1 MSRFTIGTKQSARKC
16 FLIGFL
22 VKLYV
27 IMRAL
32 RDYPKFVKVLDAG
45 GYKIMNALQDT
56 SIMRVVKTLVK
67 TKVSILAIDKLEQLA
82 NKVGVDEKELFEL
95 YVQTKN
101 RVQLEK
107 FASTPYNERI
117 LLLPRC
123 MRATHCPAEIGK
135 NGYECMQCGKC
146 AGTEITNPPDGLVT
160 KELLC
165 FPEEVWQNQ
174 P

>member
-1 MSRFTIGTKQSARKC
+1 
-16 FLIGFL
+16 
-22 VKLYV
+22 
-27 IMRAL
+27 
-32 RDYPKFVKVLDAG
+32 
-45 GYKIMNALQDT
+45 MNALQDT
-56 SIMRVVKTLVK
+56 SIMRFVKTLAK

-135 NGYECMQCGKC
+135 NGY
-146 AGTEITNPPDGLVT
+146 
-160 KELLC
+160 
-165 FPEEVWQNQ
+165 
-174 P
+174 